1 MTERTQETE
10 NLKRAMIL
18 EAVESEPVKQGR
30 SLVVTIGIN
39 EYVHWQKLKNAV
51 QDAIGLQQ
59 TLIDKLGFSAPIPP
73 LLNEAATKVAIAS
86 LIEDQLREELQ
97 EDDNLVLFFAG
108 HGHTRVDKVGGK
120 VVGETG
126 FIVPVEAR
134 GPKEYW
140 SDYIQIDPL
149 LQSISRLPARHILVI
164 LDSCHSGFALGEAM
178 KIYKSANRYEKDLS
192 SRISRK
198 VITSARR
205 EQLALDGGPIPGHS
219 LFTGTLV
226 DGFNWGKA
234 DLDGNGL
241 ITSSELGLFIQQK
254 VGQASESRQTPDFG
268 SFDLDDR
275 GEMVISLRNQ
285 SFDALKARAFS
296 ALQSGKITIF
306 KELTEQIITINSS
319 NPETLYLEYRLRL
332 IEGNI
337 KKVSEVIDKLYLLKL
352 SKGTI
357 PISQEEIKDIYYQL
371 KAWASVLELKED
383 TFPLEVEVLAGQDE
397 DNLRVAEKQNLGEYK
412 GYLIEQGTV
421 IQLRLKNSTQNP
433 VHVYMVYIDTKGVFE
448 PITLSGERYIL
459 LTGIPSGETAT
470 SYAFQQI
477 DPIGIAEIRLF
488 SSPIELDFFLFPR
501 APIQR
506 AVRPIVLMEYALQNL
521 KRKSIWYGM
530 VETSESIQ
538 RKQTIKGNDE
548 K

>member
-1 MTERTQETE
+1 
-10 NLKRAMIL
+10 MIL
-18 EAVESEPVKQGR
+18 EAVEFEPVKQGR

-59 TLIDKLGFSAPIPP
+59 ILIDKVGFSAPIPP
-73 LLNEAATKVAIAS
+73 LINEAATKVAIAS

-108 HGHTRVDKVGGK
+108 HGHTRADKVGGK

-178 KIYKSANRYEKDLS
+178 KSFRDAVPYEKYLS
-192 SRISRK
+192 SQISRK

-205 EQLALDGGPIPGHS
+205 EQLARDGGPIPGHS

-226 DGFNWGKA
+226 DGFKWGKA

-241 ITSSELGLFIQQK
+241 ITSSELGLFIQQQ
-254 VGQASESRQTPDFG
+254 VAQASQSNQTPDFG
-268 SFDLDDR
+268 SFYLDDR

-296 ALQSGKITIF
+296 ALQRGEFTTF
-306 KELTEQIITINSS
+306 KELVNEIVLLKPSS
-319 NPETLYLEYRLRL
+319 PEALYLEYRLM
-332 IEGNI
+332 IFEGDFERAN
-337 KKVSEVIDKLYLLKL
+337 VVIDMLNSLHFTE
-352 SKGTI
+352 GTI
-357 PISQEEIKDIYYQL
+357 PLSRNELWELTAILSYWTPILKIPESEFGLNLTVLVGKDTESL
-371 KAWASVLELKED
+371 K
-383 TFPLEVEVLAGQDE
+383 P
-397 DNLRVAEKQNLGEYK
+397 
-412 GYLIEQGTV
+412 IEQQTIGE
-421 IQLRLKNSTQNP
+421 IQGYYIENNALLQIGLNNSNNIP
-433 VHVYMVYIDTKGVFE
+433 IYIYAIRIDPSGFIE
-448 PITLSGERYIL
+448 PIIL
-459 LTGIPSGETAT
+459 LKPDIILNGLIPGGTEFSHL
-470 SYAFQQI
+470 FFIPDQK
-477 DPIGIAEIRLF
+477 IGIGEIRLF
-488 SSPIELDFFLFPR
+488 TSPQRLDWFMFHPEALAKVPLPPPSNIAELENIR
-501 APIQR
+501 
-506 AVRPIVLMEYALQNL
+506 
-521 KRKSIWYGM
+521 RKSFLY
-530 VETSESIQ
+530 
-538 RKQTIKGNDE
+538 TI
-548 K
+548 

>member
-1 MTERTQETE
+1 MTEQTQETE

-30 SLVVTIGIN
+30 LLVVTIGIN

-73 LLNEAATKVAIAS
+73 LINEVATKVAIAS

-178 KIYKSANRYEKDLS
+178 KSFRDAVRYERDLS
-192 SRISRK
+192 NRISRK

-241 ITSSELGLFIQQK
+241 ITSSELGLFIQQQ
-254 VGQASESRQTPDFG
+254 VAQASQSNQTPDFG
-268 SFDLDDR
+268 SFYLDDR

-296 ALQSGKITIF
+296 ALQKGELTIF
-306 KELTEQIITINSS
+306 SEFVEQLSKLKSS
-319 NPETLYLEYRLRL
+319 SPEVLYLEYRLTLYQNDMKRA
-332 IEGNI
+332 IEI
-337 KKVSEVIDKLYLLKL
+337 IETL
-352 SKGTI
+352 SNLRFPDGTI
-357 PISQEEIKDIYYQL
+357 PLSDNDIWNLDSQFPCWE
-371 KAWASVLELKED
+371 SVLSLED
-383 TFPLEVEVLAGQDE
+383 TVEFPLEIEFLIGKE
-397 DNLRVAEKQNLGEYK
+397 KDNLAIAQKDAIGELK
-412 GYLIEQGTV
+412 GYLVQTNDI
-421 IQLRLKNSTQNP
+421 IQLRIQNSTDSLLHIYMIELSAEGRFTP
-433 VHVYMVYIDTKGVFE
+433 VPLFRSMSLMMNGLQPGDFQLSYPLKENAGAGIC
-448 PITLSGERYIL
+448 TL
-459 LTGIPSGETAT
+459 
-470 SYAFQQI
+470 
-477 DPIGIAEIRLF
+477 RLF
-488 SSPIELDFFLFPR
+488 SSKNQLEFFLFPPSAKGR
-501 APIQR
+501 SASYDSLSDEDLAGLSAKTI
-506 AVRPIVLMEYALQNL
+506 YY
-521 KRKSIWYGM
+521 SI
-530 VETSESIQ
+530 TS
-538 RKQTIKGNDE
+538 
-548 K
+548 

>member
-39 EYVHWQKLKNAV
+39 KYVHWQELNNAV

-73 LLNEAATKVAIAS
+73 LLNEAATKAAIAS
-86 LIEDQLREELQ
+86 LIEDRLREELQ

-108 HGHTRVDKVGGK
+108 HGHTRVDKLGGK

-219 LFTGTLV
+219 LFTGTLI

-254 VGQASESRQTPDFG
+254 VGQASESKQTPDFG
-268 SFDLDDR
+268 SFYFDDR

-285 SFDALKARAFS
+285 GFDALKARAFS
-296 ALQSGKITIF
+296 ALQNGELINF
-306 KELTEQIITINSS
+306 KEFVEQIVLLKPSS
-319 NPETLYLEYRLRL
+319 PESLYLKYRRMLVENK
-332 IEGNI
+332 IEQAIEAIN
-337 KKVSEVIDKLYLLKL
+337 KLEEMHIEE
-352 SKGTI
+352 GII
-357 PISQEEIKDIYYQL
+357 PISRNDLWVLSVQL
-371 KAWASVLELKED
+371 PCWKPVLEIPESELPFEVIFLNGREEESLHPIQEQKLGDRNLFLIKNQTLIKFKITNFTESTIHIYMTEID
-383 TFPLEVEVLAGQDE
+383 SKGRLSSLPLWDDE
-397 DNLRVAEKQNLGEYK
+397 DIMWSGLKPGSSQLSYPFIIEGDPGICEFRLFASPKRVKDLLNPPAPGTRSLRRME
-412 GYLIEQGTV
+412 
-421 IQLRLKNSTQNP
+421 
-433 VHVYMVYIDTKGVFE
+433 F
-448 PITLSGERYIL
+448 
-459 LTGIPSGETAT
+459 TAT
-470 SYAFQQI
+470 
-477 DPIGIAEIRLF
+477 
-488 SSPIELDFFLFPR
+488 ELQD
-501 APIQR
+501 IK
-506 AVRPIVLMEYALQNL
+506 M
-521 KRKSIWYGM
+521 KSFYYR
-530 VETSESIQ
+530 SIKPFMFVPSQ
-538 RKQTIKGNDE
+538 VTDSN
-548 K
+548 

>member
-39 EYVHWQKLKNAV
+39 KYVHWQELKNAV

-73 LLNEAATKVAIAS
+73 LLNEAATKAAIES
-86 LIEDQLREELQ
+86 LIEDRLREELQ

-108 HGHTRVDKVGGK
+108 HGHTRVDKLGSK

-140 SDYIQIDPL
+140 SDYIKIDPL
-149 LQSISRLPARHILVI
+149 LQSISRLPAKHILVI

-178 KIYKSANRYEKDLS
+178 KSFRDAVRYERDLS
-192 SRISRK
+192 NRISRK

-268 SFDLDDR
+268 SFYLDDR

-296 ALQSGKITIF
+296 ALQSGEFTTF
-306 KELTEQIITINSS
+306 KELTEQIISLKPNS
-319 NPETLYLEYRLRL
+319 PETLYLEYRLRFWEND
-332 IEGNI
+332 IGRVI
-337 KKVSEVIDKLYLLKL
+337 EVIDELDNLNFSEGIIPLSQNDIWNLKHQLPCWEAVL
-352 SKGTI
+352 SI
-357 PISQEEIKDIYYQL
+357 PESELPID
-371 KAWASVLELKED
+371 VL
-383 TFPLEVEVLAGQDE
+383 FLAGQNE
-397 DNLRVAEKQNLGEYK
+397 SNVAVVQEHNLVGETK
-412 GYLIEQGTV
+412 GYYIEPNTNI
-421 IQLRLKNSTQNP
+421 IQFSIKNFTENP
-433 VHVYMVYIDTKGVFE
+433 VHVYMVELSSEGRMTPIQVFWEDDDAMWNGLAPGQTK
-448 PITLSGERYIL
+448 LSYPFL
-459 LTGIPSGETAT
+459 QNAVTGICEL
-470 SYAFQQI
+470 
-477 DPIGIAEIRLF
+477 RLF
-488 SSPIELDFFLFPR
+488 SSPKRLRFFLFPPAFGR
-501 APIQR
+501 GAR
-506 AVRPIVLMEYALQNL
+506 D
-521 KRKSIWYGM
+521 
-530 VETSESIQ
+530 ESIDVDDL
-538 RKQTIKGNDE
+538 KEIKVKAIRYSINS
-548 K
+548 KFL

>member
-1 MTERTQETE
+1 MTELTEEIE
-10 NLKRAMIL
+10 NLDRAMIL
-18 EAVESEPVKQGR
+18 EAVEFEPVKQGR

-73 LLNEAATKVAIAS
+73 LLNEAATKAAIES

-108 HGHTRVDKVGGK
+108 HGHTRTDKVGGK

-178 KIYKSANRYEKDLS
+178 KSFRDAVRYERDLS
-192 SRISRK
+192 NRISRK

-241 ITSSELGLFIQQK
+241 ITSSELGLFIQQQ
-254 VGQASESRQTPDFG
+254 VAQASQSNQTPDFG
-268 SFDLDDR
+268 SFYFDDR

-296 ALQSGKITIF
+296 ALQSGNFTTF
-306 KELTEQIITINSS
+306 SELVDLLIKLKASS
-319 NPETLYLEYRLRL
+319 PETLYLEYRLRFFERNFERV
-332 IEGNI
+332 IEIIENLLTLNPPVGLVPLSSDDLWVI
-337 KKVSEVIDKLYLLKL
+337 REKLDCWKSLLTIAQSE
-352 SKGTI
+352 
-357 PISQEEIKDIYYQL
+357 
-371 KAWASVLELKED
+371 
-383 TFPLEVEVLAGQDE
+383 FPLKVTVMVGSAPDE
-397 DNLRVAEKQNLGEYK
+397 IEIAEQPKTSNEAAYYIEYQNTFYFRINNFTEET
-412 GYLIEQGTV
+412 I
-421 IQLRLKNSTQNP
+421 
-433 VHVYMVYIDTKGVFE
+433 HVYMVSIDVNGRFSSMNLWQDAEVLLNGLSPGATKLTYIFVQKESRGLVE
-448 PITLSGERYIL
+448 L
-459 LTGIPSGETAT
+459 
-470 SYAFQQI
+470 
-477 DPIGIAEIRLF
+477 RLF
-488 SSPIELDFFLFPR
+488 SSPKRVDFFLFP
-501 APIQR
+501 ADNNISYGS
-506 AVRPIVLMEYALQNL
+506 VIEIEDEDL
-521 KRKSIWYGM
+521 KTIKMKSIRYTAQKF
-530 VETSESIQ
+530 V
-538 RKQTIKGNDE
+538 
-548 K
+548 

>member
-1 MTERTQETE
+1 MTELTQETE
-10 NLKRAMIL
+10 NLDRAMIL
-18 EAVESEPVKQGR
+18 EAVEFEPVKQGR
-30 SLVVTIGIN
+30 LLVVAIGIN
-39 EYVHWQKLKNAV
+39 EYVYWQKLRNAV

-59 TLIDKLGFSAPIPP
+59 MLIDKLGFSAPIPP
-73 LLNEAATKVAIAS
+73 LINEAATKVAIAS
-86 LIEDQLREELQ
+86 LIEDRLREELQ

-108 HGHTRVDKVGGK
+108 HGHTRIDKVGGK

-178 KIYKSANRYEKDLS
+178 KSFRDAVRYEKDLS

-268 SFDLDDR
+268 SFYFDDR

-296 ALQSGKITIF
+296 ALQKG
-306 KELTEQIITINSS
+306 ELRPRTF
-319 NPETLYLEYRLRL
+319 
-332 IEGNI
+332 
-337 KKVSEVIDKLYLLKL
+337 V
-352 SKGTI
+352 GTTNG
-357 PISQEEIKDIYYQL
+357 S
-371 KAWASVLELKED
+371 
-383 TFPLEVEVLAGQDE
+383 
-397 DNLRVAEKQNLGEYK
+397 
-412 GYLIEQGTV
+412 
-421 IQLRLKNSTQNP
+421 
-433 VHVYMVYIDTKGVFE
+433 
-448 PITLSGERYIL
+448 
-459 LTGIPSGETAT
+459 
-470 SYAFQQI
+470 
-477 DPIGIAEIRLF
+477 
-488 SSPIELDFFLFPR
+488 
-501 APIQR
+501 
-506 AVRPIVLMEYALQNL
+506 
-521 KRKSIWYGM
+521 
-530 VETSESIQ
+530 
-538 RKQTIKGNDE
+538 
-548 K
+548 

>member
-1 MTERTQETE
+1 MNGLTQETE
-10 NLKRAMIL
+10 NLNRAMIL
-18 EAVESEPVKQGR
+18 EAVELEPVKQGR
-30 SLVVTIGIN
+30 LLVVAIGIN
-39 EYVHWQKLKNAV
+39 KYVHWQELKNAV

-59 TLIDKLGFSAPIPP
+59 ILIDKLGFSAAIPP
-73 LLNEAATKVAIAS
+73 LLNEAATKAAIIS
-86 LIEDQLREELQ
+86 LIEDQLHEELQ

-108 HGHTRVDKVGGK
+108 HGHTRVDKVGGN

-178 KIYKSANRYEKDLS
+178 RIYKSANRYERDLS
-192 SRISRK
+192 NRISRK

-268 SFDLDDR
+268 SFYLDDR

-296 ALQSGKITIF
+296 ALQRGEFTIF
-306 KELTEQIITINSS
+306 KELVKEIVLLKPSS
-319 NPETLYLEYRLRL
+319 PEALYLEYRLM
-332 IEGNI
+332 IFEGNFARAN
-337 KKVSEVIDKLYLLKL
+337 VVIDMLNSLPFTE
-352 SKGTI
+352 GTI
-357 PISQEEIKDIYYQL
+357 PLSSNDIWELTAILPYWTSILKIPESEFGLNLTVLSGQEPAAIKPI
-371 KAWASVLELKED
+371 
-383 TFPLEVEVLAGQDE
+383 
-397 DNLRVAEKQNLGEYK
+397 EKQTIGEIQ
-412 GYLIEQGTV
+412 GYSLE
-421 IQLRLKNSTQNP
+421 KNSLLQIRLNNSNNIP
-433 VHVYMVYIDTKGVFE
+433 VYI
-448 PITLSGERYIL
+448 YI
-459 LTGIPSGETAT
+459 I
-470 SYAFQQI
+470 QI
-477 DPIGIAEIRLF
+477 DPSGFIEPIVLLKPDIILNGLIPGGTEFSHPFIPEKKIGIGEIRLF
-488 SSPIELDFFLFPR
+488 TSPQRLDWFMFHPDADSRAYLPPPSNRAELDKIR
-501 APIQR
+501 I
-506 AVRPIVLMEYALQNL
+506 
-521 KRKSIWYGM
+521 KSVFY
-530 VETSESIQ
+530 SI
-538 RKQTIKGNDE
+538 KPTF
-548 K
+548 